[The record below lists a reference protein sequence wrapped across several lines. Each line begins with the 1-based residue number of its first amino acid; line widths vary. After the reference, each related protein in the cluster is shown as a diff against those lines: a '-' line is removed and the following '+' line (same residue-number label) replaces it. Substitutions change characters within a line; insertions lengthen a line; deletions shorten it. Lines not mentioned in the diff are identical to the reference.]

1 MCYDVVH
8 SIRSLYNLLSSYQD
22 RGITEHR
29 QTFKIKCV
37 VKRIMPERR
46 CTTRSFQSKGGFVE
60 LGYFDKDFIRNT
72 SKNCTITQLCFEW
85 KI

>member
-22 RGITEHR
+22 KGITEHR
-29 QTFKIKCV
+29 QTFKIKCF
-37 VKRIMPERR
+37 VKRIVPERR

-60 LGYFDKDFIRNT
+60 LGYFDKDCIRNT
-72 SKNCTITQLCFEW
+72 SKNCTITQLRFEW